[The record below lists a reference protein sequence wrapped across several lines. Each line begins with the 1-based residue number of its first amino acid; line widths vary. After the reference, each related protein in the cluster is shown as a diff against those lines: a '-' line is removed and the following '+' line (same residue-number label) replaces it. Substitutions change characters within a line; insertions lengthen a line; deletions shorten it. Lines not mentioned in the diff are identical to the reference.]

1 MGLSLVFT
9 LIYIK
14 FMDWCAFWL
23 SWVMI
28 GVIFVALTGA
38 GIYAL
43 MYRNDKIDDNGS
55 YEDTSQAK
63 WLLAFA
69 WVVLIMA
76 GLYLLCMLCKLNSLR
91 VAVAVIETAG
101 DYFAD
106 TKRILFVPAL
116 YFFIAIVF
124 LGCWVM
130 AVICVA
136 SIGPITVNNV

>member
-1 MGLSLVFT
+1 
-9 LIYIK
+9 
-14 FMDWCAFWL
+14 
-23 SWVMI
+23 
-28 GVIFVALTGA
+28 
-38 GIYAL
+38 
-43 MYRNDKIDDNGS
+43 
-55 YEDTSQAK
+55 
-63 WLLAFA
+63 
-69 WVVLIMA
+69 MA

-116 YFFIAIVF
+116 YFFIAIIF

-136 SIGPITVNNV
+136 SIGPISVNNV